1 MKASRHSVIRSRHFA
16 PEEYTRRF
24 DYGGQ
29 VERPRLIRDEV
40 GVLAVPR
47 LMEEVATEGGGNML
61 TERAKR
67 KICVE
72 I

>member
-1 MKASRHSVIRSRHFA
+1 MEPFRIFSHLFA
-16 PEEYTRRF
+16 PEDYTRGF

-40 GVLAVPR
+40 GVLAVPQ
-47 LMEEVATEGGGNML
+47 LMEEVATEGGGSML
-61 TERAKR
+61 TKRAKR
-67 KICVE
+67 KICIE